1 MVTFT
6 CNEKDCKNKGID
18 YNFLGEPKTAMC
30 GACKATLEAKD
41 LRPDP
46 VIQQNPL
53 YPESE

>member
-6 CNEKDCKNKGID
+6 CNEKDCDNTGVD
-18 YNFLGEPKTAMC
+18 YNFPGEPETAMC
-30 GACKATLEAKD
+30 GGCKATLEAKD

-46 VIQQNPL
+46 VIEERPL